1 MWKAVV
7 VACFEIAFGKTQGNH
22 SNLQPVYPV
31 CGWKF
36 EPETYG
42 IRGIGTTLRCDVP
55 VISAVVRSAFVALIL
70 TKKI

>member
-7 VACFEIAFGKTQGNH
+7 VACFEVAFGKTQGNH

-31 CGWKF
+31 CGSKF

-42 IRGIGTTLRCDVP
+42 IRGIGITLRCE
-55 VISAVVRSAFVALIL
+55 VRLLLRSSRAHLL
-70 TKKI
+70 H